1 MQGYLFEY
9 MRGNY
14 YTKYTKTRAD
24 RLRLRGKN
32 YREIKDLLGI
42 PKSTLST
49 WFSKKHAHIF
59 NRKAQLIHL
68 AKIRLIAR
76 QSVLIRIEQRDKEIN
91 RKAIQLLQKLECN
104 EPTNKLAL
112 GLLYWAEGAK
122 HAKVSGLI
130 FVNTDPLL
138 MRLFVE
144 LLRRSYN
151 LDESKFRI
159 RIHLHYY
166 HEKKPLLKFWSELLN
181 IPKQQFAKPFLKLR
195 SKKKRFRKNSKGICL
210 LRYADSNI
218 RRELLA
224 IGRIFA
230 EDSLMSS
237 SFNG

>member
-1 MQGYLFEY
+1 

-14 YTKYTKTRAD
+14 YTKRTKVSANK
-24 RLRLRGKN
+24 LRLRGKN
-32 YREIKDLLGI
+32 YREIKELLGI

-49 WFSKKHAHIF
+49 WFSKKYAHIF
-59 NRKAQLIHL
+59 DKKAQLIHL
-68 AKIRLIAR
+68 AKIRPIAR
-76 QSVLIRIEQRDKEIN
+76 QSVRLRIERRDNEIN
-91 RKAIQLLQKLECN
+91 RSVSQLLQKLEHS
-104 EPTNKLAL
+104 ELVNKLAL

-122 HAKVSGLI
+122 HTKVSGLI
-130 FVNTDPLL
+130 FVNTDPIM

-144 LLRRSYN
+144 LLRISYN
-151 LDESKFRI
+151 LDESKFRV

-166 HEKKPLLKFWSELLN
+166 HEKRILLKFWSELLN
-181 IPKQQFAKPFLKLR
+181 IPKRQFATPFLKPR

-224 IGRIFA
+224 IGHIFA
-230 EDSLMSS
+230 ENSFKLP